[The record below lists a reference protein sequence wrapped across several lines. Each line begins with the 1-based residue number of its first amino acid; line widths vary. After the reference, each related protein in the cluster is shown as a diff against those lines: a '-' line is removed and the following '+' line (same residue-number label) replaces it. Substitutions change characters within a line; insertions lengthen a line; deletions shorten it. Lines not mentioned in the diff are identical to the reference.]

1 MALKDARLFSPL
13 DATSTSLANFK
24 SSLLLKRYL
33 QRTQTLQVNLN
44 WKEYKV
50 IKTKQ
55 RTLALFRPRESNAE
69 KRKLFNL

>member
-55 RTLALFRPRESNAE
+55 RTLALFRPESNAE